1 MAERVEHAV
10 LRKACIL
17 TFADASKGPD
27 RPPEREKTMNRIFPA
42 PSIARAPAEAAAGAG
57 LGDLPGW
64 NLADLYP
71 GPASPEF
78 AADMK
83 KAEADTLAFE
93 AKWKGRLD
101 AATEKSGE
109 EGIGAAVREFEALED
124 VMGRIVSYAG
134 LTYFTN
140 TTDPANG
147 KFYGDV
153 QAKLTDLGAHL
164 LFFSLELNRI
174 EDERIAAALK
184 NDALAA
190 HYAPWIEDLRKDK
203 PYQLDDRTEQLFLEK
218 SMTGAA
224 AWNRLFDETMASLR
238 YTIDG
243 EEVPLEIALNQL
255 QSPDGKA
262 RRKAA
267 EALAATFGEN
277 IRTFTLITN
286 TLAKDKEISD
296 RWRGF
301 SDIADSRHLANRVEP
316 EVVAALAEAVREAY
330 PRLSHRYY
338 AMKAKW
344 LGMEQMDYW
353 DRNAPLPETPDAVI
367 PWSEARDTVLAAYG
381 AFAPEMAEIARRFFD
396 KGWIDAPV
404 RPGKAPGA
412 FAHPTVP
419 SAHPYVLVNYMGKP
433 RDVMTLAHELGH
445 GVHQVLAGG
454 QGALMA
460 STPLTL
466 AETAS
471 VFGEMLTFR
480 SLLDKTK
487 DKRERKAMLAQKV
500 EDMINTV
507 VRQIA
512 FYEFERKVHTARKE
526 GELTSDR
533 IGELWLSVQEESL
546 GPAIRISEGYET
558 YWAYIPHFIH
568 SPFYVYAYAFGDC
581 LVNSLYAVYQQA
593 ETGFQEKYFDLL
605 KAGGTKHHTELLKPF
620 GLDASDPSFWNKGL
634 SMIEGLIDELE
645 ALDRA

>member
-1 MAERVEHAV
+1 MTRNFVEPRIDFAP
-10 LRKACIL
+10 
-17 TFADASKGPD
+17 ADA
-27 RPPEREKTMNRIFPA
+27 
-42 PSIARAPAEAAAGAG
+42 AAAAE
-57 LGDLPGW
+57 LGNLPGW
-64 NLADLYP
+64 NLGDLYP
-71 GPASPEF
+71 SQTSPEF
-78 AADMK
+78 QNDMK
-83 KAEADTLAFE
+83 KAEADSLAFE
-93 AKWKGRLD
+93 AKWKGKLD
-101 AATEKSGE
+101 AATEKTGDH
-109 EGIGAAVREFEALED
+109 GIGAAVREFEALED
-124 VMGRIVSYAG
+124 VMGRIISFAG

-147 KFYGDV
+147 KFYGDM
-153 QAKLTDLGAHL
+153 QSKLTDLGAHL

-174 EDERIAAALK
+174 ADDRIDAALN
-184 NDALAA
+184 NDALAG
-190 HYAPWIEDLRKDK
+190 HYRPWIEDLRKDK
-203 PYQLDDRTEQLFLEK
+203 PYQLDDKTEQLFLEK

-255 QSPDGKA
+255 QSPDRDA
-262 RRKAA
+262 RREAA
-267 EALAATFGEN
+267 QALAATFKEN

-301 SDIADSRHLANRVEP
+301 ADIADSRHLANRVEP
-316 EVVAALAEAVREAY
+316 EVVAALAAAVREAY

-344 LGMEQMDYW
+344 LGMEQMEFW
-353 DRNAPLPETPDAVI
+353 DRNAPLPETSDATI
-367 PWSEARDTVLAAYG
+367 SWDEARDTVLSAYS
-381 AFAPEMAEIARRFFD
+381 AFAPEMADIAKDFFD

-480 SLLDKTK
+480 SLLEKTK

-512 FYEFERKVHTARKE
+512 FYEFERKLHTARKE
-526 GELTSDR
+526 GELTSDQ
-533 IGELWLSVQEESL
+533 IGDLWLSVQEESL

-581 LVNSLYAVYQQA
+581 LVNSLYAVYSQA
-593 ETGFQEKYFDLL
+593 DAGFQTKYFDLL
-605 KAGGTKHHTELLKPF
+605 KAGGTKHHSELLKPF
-620 GLDASDPSFWNKGL
+620 GLDASDPSFWSKGL

-645 ALDRA
+645 ALDKASS

>member
-1 MAERVEHAV
+1 
-10 LRKACIL
+10 
-17 TFADASKGPD
+17 
-27 RPPEREKTMNRIFPA
+27 MNRTFLEPRIDF
-42 PSIARAPAEAAAGAG
+42 APAEAAAGAE

-71 GPASPEF
+71 SPASPEF
-78 AADMK
+78 KADMQ
-83 KAEADTLAFE
+83 KAETGALAFE
-93 AKWKGRLD
+93 AKWKGKLD
-101 AATEKSGE
+101 AATEKTGDA
-109 EGIGAAVREFEALED
+109 GIGAAVREFEALED
-124 VMGRIVSYAG
+124 VMGRLISFAG

-140 TTDPANG
+140 TTEPANG

-174 EDERIAAALK
+174 ADERIEAALTH
-184 NDALAA
+184 DVLAA
-190 HYAPWIEDLRKDK
+190 HYRPWIEDLRKDK

-243 EEVPLEIALNQL
+243 EELPLEIALNQL
-255 QSPDGKA
+255 QSPDGEA

-267 EALAATFGEN
+267 EALAKTFKDN

-301 SDIADSRHLANRVEP
+301 ADIADSRHLANRVEP

-344 LGMEQMDYW
+344 LGMEQMNYW
-353 DRNAPLPETPDAVI
+353 DRNAPLPETPDATI
-367 PWSEARDTVLAAYG
+367 PWSEARDTVLSAYS
-381 AFAPEMAEIARRFFD
+381 AFAPEMAAIARDFFD

-480 SLLDKTK
+480 SLLDRTK

-526 GELTSDR
+526 GELTSDQ
-533 IGELWLSVQEESL
+533 IGELWLSVQGESL

-593 ETGFQEKYFDLL
+593 ETGFQAKYFDLL
-605 KAGGTKHHTELLKPF
+605 KAGGTKHHSELLKPF
-620 GLDASDPSFWNKGL
+620 GLDASDPSFWSKGL

-645 ALDRA
+645 ALDKA